1 VTVSLQGNGTSRRIP
16 LRSLTLSASESSEG
30 RPVVRTIG
38 HGTRTTDEL
47 AALLSAAGVATLI
60 DVRRYPA
67 GRRQP
72 HLSRERLAADLPER
86 GVAYEWWGEALGGRR
101 AVTPAS
107 LADSSWRSPAFAAYG
122 AYMSTTAFSGAL
134 EELERRASAGE
145 PLAIMCAETVW
156 WRCHRRLIADAL
168 TLDGFGVEHLID
180 RVPGRPHQLS
190 GPAQRHSAGFVAA
203 RVARAPLEGDVM
215 SDDLGR
221 LRRRPVE
228 RFAGAIHVFDLPAMA
243 GKLRRE
249 PDEPS
254 DGHRQ
259 ITLFHEGDLAIVL
272 FDFEAGGLFSDH
284 EANGDV
290 TIYVVAGELEV
301 TTPEAKHRLPAGGLI
316 VLAPGVRHDVTARV
330 ASQMLL
336 MVHLVPRA
344 EQ

>member
-107 LADSSWRSPAFAAYG
+107 LADSTGRSPAFAAYS
-122 AYMSTTAFSGAL
+122 AYMSTPEFHGAL
-134 EELERRASAGE
+134 AELEERVRADEA
-145 PLAIMCAETVW
+145 LAIMCAETVW

-168 TLDGFGVEHLID
+168 TLDGFAVEHLID
-180 RVPGRPHQLS
+180 QVPGKRHQPSEQSRSRATGFGRACTGAIDEGPGSGSSAHDRSVLRELPTKRRPAGH
-190 GPAQRHSAGFVAA
+190 PAGRFVL
-203 RVARAPLEGDVM
+203 RKW
-215 SDDLGR
+215 
-221 LRRRPVE
+221 RRRPE
-228 RFAGAIHVFDLPAMA
+228 SNR
-243 GKLRRE
+243 
-249 PDEPS
+249 
-254 DGHRQ
+254 
-259 ITLFHEGDLAIVL
+259 
-272 FDFEAGGLFSDH
+272 
-284 EANGDV
+284 
-290 TIYVVAGELEV
+290 
-301 TTPEAKHRLPAGGLI
+301 
-316 VLAPGVRHDVTARV
+316 
-330 ASQMLL
+330 
-336 MVHLVPRA
+336 
-344 EQ
+344 